1 MIDENTTAPG
11 LSEARKKLQYYSMS
25 ESDREAYKAHLI
37 DQMVQND
44 EIDSAKEEGRIE
56 GRAEGIAEG
65 WAKGKEE
72 GIMKT
77 TVGMKA
83 AGIPVTTIAS
93 ITGLSEEVIANL

>member
-1 MIDENTTAPG
+1 
-11 LSEARKKLQYYSMS
+11 
-25 ESDREAYKAHLI
+25 
-37 DQMVQND
+37 MVQND

-77 TVGMKA
+77 AVGMKA